1 MATFV
6 TSDPAGYEV
15 FMGRWTT
22 RLAGPFLEFA
32 GIHPG
37 QRVLDVGCGTGVIT
51 AGAADLGATCIGLD
65 PAEAYLEFARS
76 QRSRPNTR
84 YELGD
89 AHDIGHPDASFDAV
103 VSTLALDVIPDAERV
118 AKEMRR
124 VTRPGGTVASAIH
137 EFRGAFAPLFML
149 WDIASVLDS
158 RAQAIRDSML
168 SHPLVW
174 PQGQANM
181 WRAVGL
187 VDVVEVPLVIPFE
200 YASFTDYWSTFESGQ
215 GRVGS
220 YVMALADEPR
230 RELKRHVRA
239 AYLGGMADG
248 PRSFSVIIR
257 AARGLAPHGAEL
269 GRGSVP

>member
-6 TSDPAGYEV
+6 TSDPAGYEI
-15 FMGRWTT
+15 FMGRWTS
-22 RLAGPFLEFA
+22 RLADPFLEFV
-32 GIHPG
+32 GIAPG

-51 AGAADLGATCIGLD
+51 AAAADRGANTVGLD
-65 PAEAYLEFARS
+65 PAETYLEFARRE
-76 QRSRPNTR
+76 RSHANAS

-89 AHDIGHPDASFDAV
+89 AHHIGHPDASFDAV
-103 VSTLALDVIPDAERV
+103 VSTLALDVIPDADRV
-118 AKEMRR
+118 AEEMRR

-137 EFRGAFAPLFML
+137 DFRGAFAPIFMF

-158 RAQAIRDSML
+158 RAQAVRDGML

-200 YASFTDYWSTFESGQ
+200 YGSFADYWATFESGQ

-220 YVMALADEPR
+220 YVMSLEEASGH
-230 RELKRHVRA
+230 ELQKHVRA

-257 AARGLAPHGAEL
+257 AAKGF
-269 GRGSVP
+269 VPRRA

>member
-6 TSDPAGYEV
+6 TSDPAGYEI
-15 FMGRWTT
+15 FMGRWTS

-32 GIHPG
+32 GISPG

-51 AGAADLGATCIGLD
+51 AAAAKLGATCIGLD
-65 PAEAYLEFARS
+65 PAETYLEFARR
-76 QRSRPNTR
+76 QRSCPNAS
-84 YELGD
+84 YESGD
-89 AHDIGHPDASFDAV
+89 AHHIGHPDASFDAV

-118 AKEMRR
+118 AEEMRR

-137 EFRGAFAPLFML
+137 DFRGAFAPLFML

-158 RAQAIRDSML
+158 RAQAVRDVML

-181 WRAVGL
+181 WRAIGL

-200 YASFTDYWSTFESGQ
+200 YASFADYWSSFESGQ

-220 YVMALADEPR
+220 YVMGLPDEPR
-230 RELKRHVRA
+230 RELQKHVRA
-239 AYLGGMADG
+239 AYLSGMADG
-248 PRSFSVIIR
+248 LRSFSVIIR
-257 AARGLAPHGAEL
+257 AAKGLAPHH
-269 GRGSVP
+269 S